1 MALLIFLFNIMDG
14 HELKKKLGEVVLR
27 TGIMRRKAEDDGT
40 KTSLTWTR
48 SELRP
53 ICSSSPCLCLTH
65 HLGHVLPSINK
76 VCQNNI
82 HAFMV
87 LAIFKWIPV

>member
-40 KTSLTWTR
+40 KTSLTR
-48 SELRP
+48 SP
-53 ICSSSPCLCLTH
+53 PCLGLSNSLPDLRKI
-65 HLGHVLPSINK
+65 HLDYLLQI
-76 VCQNNI
+76 
-82 HAFMV
+82 
-87 LAIFKWIPV
+87 